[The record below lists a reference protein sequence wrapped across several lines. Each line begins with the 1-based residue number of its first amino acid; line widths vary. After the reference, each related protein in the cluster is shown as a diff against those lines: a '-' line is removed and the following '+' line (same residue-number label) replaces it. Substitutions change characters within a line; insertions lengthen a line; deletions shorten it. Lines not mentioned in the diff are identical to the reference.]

1 MFKIGSYVVYKRDVC
16 RITEIKTNN
25 DKEYY
30 VLVPVNDE
38 SLTIDL
44 PVGNDNLLRDVIDSD
59 SVNKIIKEI
68 PNISEIENVND
79 KLLEQEYKKLIN
91 DGSHES
97 LIKIIKT
104 TYMRN
109 KNRIDSKRKIGEKDD
124 AYFKKAEKYL
134 YTEFSIALNLSYE
147 ETKEYVENLVKQTI
161 EKKD

>member
-16 RITEIKTNN
+16 RVNEIKTNN

-44 PVGNDNLLRDVIDSD
+44 PVSNDNFLRNIIDSD

-68 PNISEIENVND
+68 PNISEIENVDD